1 MRRPDANYTMSS
13 TYLFFQ
19 PAFLPLTPSNLDE
32 SAVRP
37 LLQEDRVRD
46 LLVQVIPELQWISA
60 SEGRAELDGR
70 WVEFNLASGAGT
82 LSMRCSLRADHSD
95 VAQRVCDHLGWVAF
109 DERPFCFQPQ
119 HAPFPA

>member
-1 MRRPDANYTMSS
+1 MSS

-37 LLQEDRVRD
+37 LLQEDRVRA
-46 LLVQVIPELQWISA
+46 LLSQVVPEVQWA
-60 SEGRAELDGR
+60 SDSDGRVELDGR
-70 WVEFNLASGAGT
+70 WIEFNLDSGAGT
-82 LSMRCSLRADHSD
+82 LSMRCSLRADYSD
-95 VAQRVCDHLGWVAF
+95 VVQRLCDQLGWVAF